1 MKRNS
6 YPDTMFLRVSKF
18 IALQPKLV
26 KEIQIENTELGIF
39 KHLHTQKKIIS
50 RTPEEQYH

>member
-1 MKRNS
+1 MKKNS

-26 KEIQIENTELGIF
+26 KEIKIAQHRARTFQSRFTHLYLTISRNTE
-39 KHLHTQKKIIS
+39 
-50 RTPEEQYH
+50 EQ